1 MKTKLI
7 IIMTFLLAVGQ
18 MANAI
23 GLPDWKLDYTA
34 SDPMRF
40 WAKVINGR
48 NANNEPNAV
57 TNGYFYAFVGS
68 ECRMAK
74 QGCTQ
79 QNPIYFPMTIQLRD
93 AEVPDSITLYY
104 FKETG
109 TADDYAIYVAKV
121 SYQEYRYPDEG
132 ERKGSLQNPFI
143 LDISVL
149 TPIDIPEISINIT
162 DAKWATL
169 TLPFDMTLTEP
180 AFTAY
185 TCSEHDATGKLTLT
199 EVEKDGELNTLT
211 LTACTP
217 YLLYSETPYST
228 TVSAAPRA
236 LTDTIFT
243 VGMLTGNVTPVKLQ
257 GGDYGMQK
265 LGDKVAFYPLA
276 AGATATLPANRVYI
290 SKESAT
296 APQQSFFFDIEETG
310 IDHLIGNINH
320 RSDGKYL
327 ERGRLIIIKS
337 GKRYTIA
344 GVSINN

>member
-23 GLPDWKLDYTA
+23 GLPDWKSYKGSKQMGFWVEIKEGNTVNYT
-34 SDPMRF
+34 S
-40 WAKVINGR
+40 
-48 NANNEPNAV
+48 
-57 TNGYFYAFVGS
+57 NGYIYAFVGS
-68 ECRMAK
+68 ECRMEK
-74 QGCTQ
+74 EGCQ
-79 QNPIYFPMTIQLRD
+79 RNDPSIFQMNVQLRD

-104 FKETG
+104 FKETA
-109 TADDYAIYVAKV
+109 TVDDYALYVAKV
-121 SYQEYRYPDEG
+121 SYQEYRYPDVG
-132 ERKGSLQNPFI
+132 ERKGSLNNPFI
-143 LDISVL
+143 FDISSL
-149 TPIDIPEISINIT
+149 KPIEVPVNIT
-162 DAKWATL
+162 AAKWATL
-169 TLPFDMTLTEP
+169 TLPFDVTLTEP
-180 AFTAY
+180 EFTAY
-185 TCSEHDATGKLTLT
+185 TCSEHDAEGKLTLT

-217 YLLYSETPYST
+217 YLLYSETEYSG
-228 TVSAAPRA
+228 TVSGVPQA
-236 LTDTIFT
+236 LTDTVFT
-243 VGMLTGNVTPVKLQ
+243 TGMLTGNVTPVKLQ

-276 AGATATLPANRVYI
+276 AGATAILPANRVYI

-310 IDHLIGNINH
+310 IDHLIGTINH